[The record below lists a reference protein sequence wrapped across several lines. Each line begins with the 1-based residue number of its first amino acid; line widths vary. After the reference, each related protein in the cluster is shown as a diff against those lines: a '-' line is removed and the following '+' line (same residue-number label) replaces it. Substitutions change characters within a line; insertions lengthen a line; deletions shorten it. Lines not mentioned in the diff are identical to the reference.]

1 MDRFIVRSPRD
12 SPKQLNTLE
21 CKADDRDVEIVEEI
35 RIEAKEEKVE
45 LNGAGAGEKDDS
57 QRKKRRKSELFNWEP
72 PERTVNKRRSIRL
85 QKNEE
90 EAIARQTTVAESI
103 EQMKEKQTETE
114 REKEERTEK
123 EVEQPM
129 IKKRKPTNKAGKG
142 RLKQKQQLDFAAID
156 RPTDLK
162 PIMRSNTDKHNN
174 QPNTQTTKSV
184 KFDLKMSVQV
194 VKPRNSNWDKRTCV
208 FDDKDDVETKN
219 RNKTADQIR
228 SSGKPDECR
237 LTFARLD
244 LTPNSHQKVISYLN
258 GKGSKFEDS
267 LSPSPPIIFN
277 CTLLPDEDSWRK
289 REEEKKEEA
298 PEMKGNEIEQNEER
312 LLEVEGGAEEEE
324 RLQVEDRFEWMR
336 KLAEREV
343 ETTEQLAA
351 VCLQSERADDPF
363 SHPQVREI
371 VENLDEREEVWWKK
385 LLQIREQMQENS
397 SLHRLPWTELLAPAT
412 IFEWVGSESQTSR
425 LQKVIESWKAKIK
438 RITDKKNQA
447 KEKTK
452 KKSKRKRAKSESDSD
467 WEDEEEDRLPNPLVL
482 AGPTGSGKSALIR
495 ALTRQLNFAKVEVN
509 LSENRSA
516 NNVRARLT
524 NAVTQHSVSHHAFF
538 SPTIGFESLEHNLAV
553 VEDVDVRFPAA
564 SREESKKRS
573 KEDAKEAPDQGFS
586 KAIIDVTNIAKTP
599 VIWTCQSREA
609 YDEMIVQAERQN
621 TEILFKTELFDLESD
636 EKGVVSYL
644 QLVLLAMGNV
654 LVPLAPLQKAA
665 ESVSFDLRCLL
676 NQAQFFAAQPEMPFE
691 WQQLGSE
698 FANDGCGLSL
708 AAEEDAAEMREERKQ
723 DILEECENILYN
735 GQIRKISQVS
745 KCYI

>member
-21 CKADDRDVEIVEEI
+21 CKADDRDVEIVEEV
-35 RIEAKEEKVE
+35 RIEAKEEKLE
-45 LNGAGAGEKDDS
+45 LNGAVAGEKDDS

-90 EAIARQTTVAESI
+90 EAIARQTT
-103 EQMKEKQTETE
+103 
-114 REKEERTEK
+114 
-123 EVEQPM
+123 
-129 IKKRKPTNKAGKG
+129 
-142 RLKQKQQLDFAAID
+142 LDFAAID

-162 PIMRSNTDKHNN
+162 PIMRSNSDTANTDKHNN

-228 SSGKPDECR
+228 SSRKPDECR

-267 LSPSPPIIFN
+267 LSLSPPIIFN

-289 REEEKKEEA
+289 REEEKKKKEEV
-298 PEMKGNEIEQNEER
+298 PEMKGDEVEQNEER
-312 LLEVEGGAEEEE
+312 VLEVEEGAEEEEE

-343 ETTEQLAA
+343 EMTEQLAA

-371 VENLDEREEVWWKK
+371 V
-385 LLQIREQMQENS
+385 ENS

-438 RITDKKNQA
+438 RITDKKNQV

-599 VIWTCQSREA
+599 VIWTCQNREA

-644 QLVLLAMGNV
+644 QLVLLAIGNV

-676 NQAQFFAAQPEMPFE
+676 NQAQFFAAQPEVCMSNS
-691 WQQLGSE
+691 QLYLFRS
-698 FANDGCGLSL
+698 
-708 AAEEDAAEMREERKQ
+708 R
-723 DILEECENILYN
+723 
-735 GQIRKISQVS
+735 
-745 KCYI
+745 